1 MLKYNS
7 SYCAVLSKEPTSL
20 RCVGVRVCVCVCVFV
35 LRDERG
41 GGVGGKLDPVALK
54 ARKKT
59 VLCIVFRR
67 YLRCL

>member
-20 RCVGVRVCVCVCVFV
+20 RCVGVRVCVCVCVEG
-35 LRDERG
+35 RKGG

>member
-1 MLKYNS
+1 M
-7 SYCAVLSKEPTSL
+7 
-20 RCVGVRVCVCVCVFV
+20 CVCVFV

-41 GGVGGKLDPVALK
+41 VGGVGEKLDPVALK

>member
-20 RCVGVRVCVCVCVFV
+20 RCVGVRVCVCVCVEG
-35 LRDERG
+35 RKGGG